1 MVITNTKKH
10 WRLNL
15 LGYMA
20 LALICCI
27 VSGPLMA
34 EDILVTKH
42 RFTTHDFTTTS
53 GTILP
58 TVNIGWEAYG
68 KLNHAKDNA
77 ILVAHYFT
85 GDSHAAGKYAKDDK
99 KAGYWD
105 SIIGP
110 GKAIDTNKYYVIS
123 SDSLVNGNVKNPTVF
138 TTGPSSINPKTQKP
152 YGLDFPVITIRD
164 MVNAQHTL
172 ITSLGIKK
180 FHAVAGASMG
190 SHQALEWAAAYPE
203 MVPKVLSVI
212 GVGETDSFA
221 QAVLSQ
227 AAKGITRDASW
238 YGGDYYEKGEPTEA
252 LAGLL
257 ELMLLH
263 SQHGIIL
270 DKYFKKKLNDDPATK
285 LSIKNELVIIPWLE
299 KAAMARAIQLET
311 NHMLY
316 LTRAVQLFRVG
327 HKATLEEGVKPI
339 TAKVLFL
346 PSKNDML
353 LPTYNA
359 KKIFNIMKEQGKDVA
374 YEEIDGPWGHLDGI
388 FTVAQKS
395 DVIEKFLAN

>member
-1 MVITNTKKH
+1 MVITNTRTH
-10 WRLNL
+10 RRFNFF
-15 LGYMA
+15 GY

-27 VSGPLMA
+27 VSSPLMA
-34 EDILVTKH
+34 EDMLVKKQHFKTLNFK
-42 RFTTHDFTTTS
+42 TTS
-53 GTILP
+53 GTVLP
-58 TVNIGWEAYG
+58 LVDIGWEAYG
-68 KLNHAKDNA
+68 TLNSAKDNA

-85 GDSHAAGKYAKDDK
+85 GNSHAAGKYSKDDK
-99 KAGYWD
+99 NAGYWD

-123 SDSLVNGNVKNPTVF
+123 SDSLVNGNVKDPNVF
-138 TTGPSSINPKTQKP
+138 TTGPSTINPKTQKP

-164 MVNAQHTL
+164 MVNAQHAL
-172 ITSLGIKK
+172 ITSLDIKK
-180 FHAVAGASMG
+180 LHAVAGASMG

-212 GVGETDSFA
+212 GIGETDSFA

-227 AAKGITRDASW
+227 ATKRIKQDPTW
-238 YGGDYYEKGEPTEA
+238 YGGDYYGKSEPTAA

-257 ELMLLH
+257 EHMLLH
-263 SQHGIIL
+263 SQHGAVL
-270 DKYFKKKLNDDPATK
+270 DQHFKKVLYDDPATR
-285 LSIKNELVIIPWLE
+285 LSIKNELVIVPWLE
-299 KAAMARAIQLET
+299 KAALKRASQLET

-327 HKATLEEGVKPI
+327 HKATLEEGVESI

-353 LPTYNA
+353 LPVYNT
-359 KKIFNIMKEQGKDVA
+359 KKIYNIMKKQGKDVT

-388 FTVAQKS
+388 FTIAQKS
-395 DVIEKFLAN
+395 DTIKKFLAN

>member
-1 MVITNTKKH
+1 MATTKTH
-10 WRLNL
+10 QYRRLIII
-15 LGYMA
+15 GY
-20 LALICCI
+20 LSLFCWLTSC
-27 VSGPLMA
+27 PLMA
-34 EDILVTKH
+34 EELIVTKH
-42 RFTTHDFTTTS
+42 HFTTHNFTTTS

-68 KLNHAKDNA
+68 KLNQAKDNA

-85 GDSHAAGKYAKDDK
+85 GDSHAAGKYTKSDK

-110 GKAIDTNKYYVIS
+110 GKAIDTNKYYVLS
-123 SDSLVNGNVKNPTVF
+123 SDSLANGNVKSPTVF

-203 MVPKVLSVI
+203 MVPRVLSVI
-212 GVGETDSFA
+212 GVGETDAFA

-227 AAKGITRDASW
+227 AVKGITKAPSW
-238 YGGDYYEKGEPTEA
+238 HDGDYYEKGEPTEA

-257 ELMLLH
+257 EVMLLH
-263 SQHGIIL
+263 SQHGAIL
-270 DKYFKKKLNDDPATK
+270 DKHFKKKLNDDPATK

-299 KAAMARAIQLET
+299 KAAMARATQLET

-316 LTRAVQLFRVG
+316 LARAVQLFRVG

-353 LPTYNA
+353 LPSYNA
-359 KKIFNIMKEQGKDVA
+359 KKIFDIMKKQGKDVA

-395 DVIEKFLAN
+395 DVITNFLAH